1 MPCVFLIG
9 GKRRL
14 LFQGWFQKQ
23 SRQEQ
28 HPGCSVHKDLTLR
41 MVWKPDKMEY
51 FSYFLYSWKNMKNHR
66 SAFITIFRFQRLPY
80 LKKEEEE
87 IKRVLPTPLT
97 FFFSPFL
104 PSLFLDQ
111 AEVFNR
117 KALSAAQRL
126 GTRRSDNKVFVQRDH
141 RATVCSF
148 TWESRNHS
156 WTDIGHAVQVELRAL
171 LVPAGWWCL
180 LKPHHPRSWS
190 LKITM
195 LDGGVLGKPLF
206 PNGEQTGDGKP
217 VEKRE
222 HKAK

>member
-9 GKRRL
+9 EKRRL

-97 FFFSPFL
+97 FFFPPSFPPFSWTRL
-104 PSLFLDQ
+104 RYLTEKLSVLHRGWEHAEGTIRCLFREIIEQRSVVLRGR
-111 AEVFNR
+111 AETT
-117 KALSAAQRL
+117 LGQTL
-126 GTRRSDNKVFVQRDH
+126 GTLSK
-141 RATVCSF
+141 
-148 TWESRNHS
+148 
-156 WTDIGHAVQVELRAL
+156 
-171 LVPAGWWCL
+171 
-180 LKPHHPRSWS
+180 
-190 LKITM
+190 
-195 LDGGVLGKPLF
+195 
-206 PNGEQTGDGKP
+206 
-217 VEKRE
+217 
-222 HKAK
+222 